1 MRHCVQ
7 RDTKIYNRADR
18 LFVSFSLSNRTN
30 DTIIQPSQIHCLS
43 SFVTMLS
50 RFLGFDT
57 NTQRPENWDK
67 VAGHCAAS
75 FYWPIHN
82 GNTIQKY
89 AANGYRVDRMKDRGR
104 GLGKLLVTDSWMW
117 LRKSWS
123 KKGTRIKAIEE
134 NNNSCFGTK
143 TENCDGNVV

>member
-1 MRHCVQ
+1 
-7 RDTKIYNRADR
+7 
-18 LFVSFSLSNRTN
+18 
-30 DTIIQPSQIHCLS
+30 
-43 SFVTMLS
+43 MLS

-89 AANGYRVDRMKDRGR
+89 AANGYRVDRILRNER
-104 GLGKLLVTDSWMW
+104 SRSWP
-117 LRKSWS
+117 REAS
-123 KKGTRIKAIEE
+123 R
-134 NNNSCFGTK
+134 N
-143 TENCDGNVV
+143 